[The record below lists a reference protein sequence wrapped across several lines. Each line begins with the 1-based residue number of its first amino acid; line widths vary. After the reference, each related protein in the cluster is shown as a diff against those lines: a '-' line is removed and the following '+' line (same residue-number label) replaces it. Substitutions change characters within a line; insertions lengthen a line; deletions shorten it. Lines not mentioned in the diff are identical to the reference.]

1 MIYPIIVLKVELTT
15 LLKERKRIKS
25 SIITKRINKKEDVY
39 LAILRI
45 DKQIKDI
52 SDAIRT
58 LRQLSTVDELHT
70 ELEKVIKK
78 PKEQ

>member
-45 DKQIKDI
+45 DKQIK
-52 SDAIRT
+52 
-58 LRQLSTVDELHT
+58 LQPCL
-70 ELEKVIKK
+70 
-78 PKEQ
+78 Q

>member
-1 MIYPIIVLKVELTT
+1 MIYPIIVLKVELVT

>member
-1 MIYPIIVLKVELTT
+1 MKHPIIVLKVELVA
-15 LLKERKRIKS
+15 LLQERRRIKS
-25 SIITKRINKKEDVY
+25 SVIAKRISKKEDVY
-39 LAILRI
+39 LAIMKI

-52 SDAIRT
+52 NDAIRT